1 MLLAAL
7 VASAVLHFAGLTSAT
22 TCVPGPIGG
31 DRMTS
36 YHLRWKAATGVAGVV
51 YRIYQAT
58 AAGKK
63 IFARPSYMTRATAFA
78 TPPLPSSQTV
88 WFVVRAGKADRN
100 RIEREGLNLCD

>member
-7 VASAVLHFAGLTSAT
+7 VAATTLHFAGLTSAT

-36 YHLRWKAATGVAGVV
+36 YHLRWKAATGAPGVV

-58 AAGKK
+58 AAGKESFVK
-63 IFARPSYMTRATAFA
+63 PTYVTRAVGFT
-78 TPPLPSSQTV
+78 TPPLPSSRAF
-88 WFVVRAGKADRN
+88 WFVVRAGTSDRN
-100 RIEREGLNLCD
+100 RVEREGVNLCV